1 MAELQ
6 LPKTVAAAA
15 KNLTNEERAILL
27 QNYRDQAK
35 SKGLN
40 WFCWLLGVNHFYQ
53 GKIGMGLLFLC
64 TLPLGV
70 GFFWWVFEA
79 FRNNKQIDRYNDS
92 LAMELFAEAKLLAS
106 D

>member
-6 LPKTVAAAA
+6 LPNTIAAAA
-15 KNLTNEERAILL
+15 KNLSSEQRALLL
-27 QNYRDQAK
+27 QKYRDGAK

-40 WFCWLLGVNHFYQ
+40 WFLWLIGFQHFYQ

-64 TLPLGV
+64 TLPLGI
-70 GFFWWVFEA
+70 GFVWWIFEA
-79 FRNNKQIDRYNDS
+79 FRNNKEIDKLNDQ
-92 LAMELFAEAKLLAS
+92 LAMELFTEQKLLAS